1 MATPAMQISMQ
12 IYTPIHV
19 QKQKGMML
27 VELLVAVL
35 LSAFLVMGLV
45 QIVSAARSSFRLQEN
60 EAEVQENGR
69 HAITTLGVLIRQ
81 AGFSPQPWNESFQSS
96 ALTPETRDRVS
107 SESDRLALRSWSNLN
122 CFDNRNP
129 INDESGE
136 PAFFIREYVFDLNS
150 RSDLTHTCR
159 YGPTDAEFITQVRR
173 QGFIRNVKSFQA
185 LYGEDRNH
193 DGNIDRWVRGGEWS
207 DESQVLGVR
216 LGLLMDSSE
225 VVVEQAAEDFSV
237 LDFQY
242 RTRADGRLYQLF
254 EFTAT
259 IKGRSR

>member
-1 MATPAMQISMQ
+1 MPTPVVHIS
-12 IYTPIHV
+12 IPIPRQSHL
-19 QKQKGMML
+19 QTQKGMML

-35 LSAFLVMGLV
+35 LSAFLIMGLV

-69 HAITTLGVLIRQ
+69 HAVGTLGVLIRQ
-81 AGFSPQPWNESFQSS
+81 AGFSPQPWNESFQSP
-96 ALTPETRDRVS
+96 ALTSDTRDRVS
-107 SESDRLALRSWSNLN
+107 SRSDRIALRSWSNLN
-122 CFDNRNP
+122 CFDNRNS

-136 PAFFIREYVFDLNS
+136 PAFFIREYVFDLND
-150 RSDLTHTCR
+150 RRDLTHTCR

-173 QGFIRNVKSFQA
+173 QGFIKNVESFQA
-185 LYGEDRNH
+185 LYGEDRDH

-207 DESQVLGVR
+207 DESQVLGVK
-216 LGLLMDSSE
+216 LGLLLDSSE
-225 VVVEQAAEDFSV
+225 VVVEQAAQDFSV

-242 RTRADGRLYQLF
+242 RTRADGRLHQLF

-259 IKGRSR
+259 IKGRSG